1 MQGPVQSS
9 APNLGKD
16 GAEKT
21 ARSIF
26 VGNIPY
32 EATEEKLIE
41 LFSKAGPVNGF
52 RLVYDRESGKP
63 KGYGFCEYSNAAIA
77 ASALR
82 NLHNI
87 DFNGRP
93 LRIGPAAGEQ
103 NSAEVA
109 LSNPAVGPPVEN
121 AYGAPVDPKHAPEAI
136 SRAVASLPP
145 EQMYELMK
153 QMKLCIQNN
162 PNEARNM
169 LLQNPQLA
177 YALLQAQIVMK
188 IVDPKVAIGMLN
200 RSHDQI
206 PPARPDNSKPFEE
219 EQNSFQTPS
228 AHNFQT
234 PHPQP
239 VAPPMPTAQPNQFP
253 HSAVPPLSINS
264 SVTPSQY
271 QQGPAAVPLRST
283 NPAIPQPTAQIPFTS
298 EYPVISQESIS
309 AGMYPGMPGMQPP
322 PPGYPAGP
330 RKPFDAVSNRPP
342 FQPQAGVP
350 ATLPNMPMN
359 APQFMTSVPAV
370 PAPAAPRPS
379 QPSDQITPE
388 VAAAA
393 VANMGPSG
401 LLGAQGEQE
410 KIALIMQ
417 VLQLS
422 DESIAQLPE
431 DQRRSILIL
440 KEQVRKT
447 GVI

>member
-1 MQGPVQSS
+1 MSMSAIQGGYPHMTKE
-9 APNLGKD
+9 A
-16 GAEKT
+16 AEKT

-41 LFSKAGPVNGF
+41 LFGKAGPVVGF

-63 KGYGFCEYSNAAIA
+63 KGYGFCEYNNPAVA

-82 NLHNI
+82 NLQNI
-87 DFNGRP
+87 EFNGRP

-103 NSAEVA
+103 NSAELA
-109 LSNPAVGPPVEN
+109 LSNPSVGPPLESP
-121 AYGAPVDPKHAPEAI
+121 YGEACDPQAAPEAI

-188 IVDPKVAIGMLN
+188 IVDPKVAIAMLN

-206 PPARPDNSKPFEE
+206 PPAMPEDDDMRPKQILTVSPSVATAPAPMNSQMAPQMPPHAVSAPVHGISPANYPSHTGSVSMSVGGPAAQSGPYSVDQHAPGMPQFYPG
-219 EQNSFQTPS
+219 NTMAPTGSFPP
-228 AHNFQT
+228 NM
-234 PHPQP
+234 PPQQ
-239 VAPPMPTAQPNQFP
+239 QP
-253 HSAVPPLSINS
+253 PPLSYD
-264 SVTPSQY
+264 Y
-271 QQGPAAVPLRST
+271 QG
-283 NPAIPQPTAQIPFTS
+283 N
-298 EYPVISQESIS
+298 
-309 AGMYPGMPGMQPP
+309 MPP
-322 PPGYPAGP
+322 PQRPVMPNPQMGFHPNGP
-330 RKPFDAVSNRPP
+330 LHLSPQTARPP
-342 FQPQAGVP
+342 
-350 ATLPNMPMN
+350 
-359 APQFMTSVPAV
+359 
-370 PAPAAPRPS
+370 RPPPVS
-379 QPSDQITPE
+379 QQQITPA

-393 VANMGPSG
+393 AANMGPNSVLAG
-401 LLGAQGEQE
+401 QGEQE
-410 KIALIMQ
+410 KVTLIMQ

-422 DESIAQLPE
+422 DEQLAMLPD

-440 KEQVRKT
+440 KEQLGKT
-447 GVI
+447 GAL

>member
-1 MQGPVQSS
+1 MQGQVQSS

-206 PPARPDNSKPFEE
+206 PPARPDNSKSFDE

-309 AGMYPGMPGMQPP
+309 AGWIRFAFIIHAIFAIRIMGWGIRHYE
-322 PPGYPAGP
+322 
-330 RKPFDAVSNRPP
+330 
-342 FQPQAGVP
+342 
-350 ATLPNMPMN
+350 
-359 APQFMTSVPAV
+359 
-370 PAPAAPRPS
+370 AAIMV
-379 QPSDQITPE
+379 QTN
-388 VAAAA
+388 VL
-393 VANMGPSG
+393 MFGTFH
-401 LLGAQGEQE
+401 LL
-410 KIALIMQ
+410 
-417 VLQLS
+417 S
-422 DESIAQLPE
+422 
-431 DQRRSILIL
+431 
-440 KEQVRKT
+440 KT
-447 GVI
+447 

>member
-1 MQGPVQSS
+1 MQNQVQSS
-9 APNLGKD
+9 ASNLGKD

-121 AYGAPVDPKHAPEAI
+121 AYGSPVDPKHAPEAI

-206 PPARPDNSKPFEE
+206 PPARPDNSKSFEE
-219 EQNSFQTPS
+219 EQNSFQAP
-228 AHNFQT
+228 AHNFQA
-234 PHPQP
+234 PHSQP
-239 VAPPMPTAQPNQFP
+239 VAPSMPAAQPPFP
-253 HSAVPPLSINS
+253 HQTVPPLSINT
-264 SVTPSQY
+264 SVAPTQY
-271 QQGPAAVPLRST
+271 QQGPTAVSLRST
-283 NPAIPQPTAQIPFTS
+283 NPVMPQPAAQIPFNS
-298 EYPVISQESIS
+298 EYPVISQESMS
-309 AGMYPGMPGMQPP
+309 AGMYPGMPGLQPP
-322 PPGYPAGP
+322 PPGYPSGP
-330 RKPFDAVSNRPP
+330 RNPFDAVSNRPQ
-342 FQPQAGVP
+342 FQQQPGAPV
-350 ATLPNMPMN
+350 TLPNMPMN
-359 APQFMTSVPAV
+359 APQFMSNVPAV
-370 PAPAAPRPS
+370 PAPGAPRPP

-393 VANMGPSG
+393 VASMGPSG
-401 LLGAQGEQE
+401 LQGAQGEQE

-431 DQRRSILIL
+431 DQRRSILFL

-447 GVI
+447 SAI